1 MHWSSTH
8 RWVDPGPERCC
19 CPPYREPDADA
30 EEEATPWKEQE
41 NWESHQIKAA
51 SMKTGAKDRAAKQSQ
66 YDFVFDDAIGFVQ
79 DQMLAGGCLCC
90 GAIPVMPQQLVLLAC
105 RPP

>member
-1 MHWSSTH
+1 MRS
-8 RWVDPGPERCC
+8 
-19 CPPYREPDADA
+19 PPSREPDADA

-41 NWESHQIKAA
+41 NWESHQIRAA

-79 DQMLAGGCLCC
+79 DQMLAGGRLCC
-90 GAIPVMPQQLVLLAC
+90 INHASAVSEAAAVKTFLIATT
-105 RPP
+105 